1 MPAPIDQAKLFA
13 ALRELGI
20 PPEDLQVLPRLPFP
34 QAQEKLRIMRQI
46 ARKNYKR
53 LAFELHPDRTGN
65 DPVKTEKFKLLGQIL
80 TDFDKIEVR
89 PAPPP
94 PPMPVRQP
102 MPVQWVQVGRPIHF
116 TTAASAA
123 TTTGVP
129 FGPRFVV
136 IMGPRF

>member
-13 ALRELGI
+13 VLRELGI
-20 PPEDLQVLPRLPFP
+20 PPEDLQSLRMLPFA
-34 QAQEKLRIMRQI
+34 QAQEKLRTMREI

-80 TDFDKIEVR
+80 TDFDKIEIR
-89 PAPPP
+89 PA
-94 PPMPVRQP
+94 PPMPVRP
-102 MPVQWVQVGRPIHF
+102 HPVPVQWVQVGHF
-116 TTAASAA
+116 NTAATSA